1 MGCPFMIEG
10 SASIATSL
18 DNLMDNLSQ
27 RYLRLCQA
35 YSQLAER
42 YTKLDIDHMTLREKL
57 VPFLMAFKY
66 YKQMTE
72 QLAAEK
78 EAMQRE
84 LNELRDRYQLLV
96 SQNGNAPINEELL
109 SALAEAE
116 EQMELIE
123 ETFKEQAADPD
134 PNLLPLEKQLLE
146 EYTKGSGHFQAL
158 LPQSSSH
165 SGVTA

>member
-1 MGCPFMIEG
+1 
-10 SASIATSL
+10 
-18 DNLMDNLSQ
+18 MDNLSQ

-66 YKQMTE
+66 YKQMAE

-78 EAMQRE
+78 EALQRE
-84 LNELRDRYQLLV
+84 LNDLRDRHQLLV
-96 SQNGNAPINEELL
+96 SQNGSAPVSDELL

-116 EQMELIE
+116 EQMALIE
-123 ETFKEQAADPD
+123 ETLREQDTDPD
-134 PNLLPLEKQLLE
+134 PNLLPVEKQLLE
-146 EYTKGSGHFQAL
+146 EYTKGSGDFQAL

>member
-1 MGCPFMIEG
+1 
-10 SASIATSL
+10 
-18 DNLMDNLSQ
+18 MDNLSQ

-72 QLAAEK
+72 QLRAEK
-78 EAMQRE
+78 EALQRE
-84 LNELRDRYQLLV
+84 LNDLRDRYQLLV
-96 SQNGNAPINEELL
+96 NQNGSAPVNEELL
-109 SALAEAE
+109 TALAEAE

-123 ETFKEQAADPD
+123 ETLREQEADPD

-146 EYTKGSGHFQAL
+146 EYT
-158 LPQSSSH
+158 
-165 SGVTA
+165 

>member
-1 MGCPFMIEG
+1 
-10 SASIATSL
+10 
-18 DNLMDNLSQ
+18 MDNLSQ

-72 QLAAEK
+72 QLRAEK
-78 EAMQRE
+78 EALQRE
-84 LNELRDRYQLLV
+84 LNDLRDRYQLLV
-96 SQNGNAPINEELL
+96 NQNGSAPVNEELL
-109 SALAEAE
+109 TALAEAE

-123 ETFKEQAADPD
+123 ETLREQEADPD

-146 EYTKGSGHFQAL
+146 EYTRGNVDFQAL

-165 SGVTA
+165 SEVTA